1 MRARKVYE
9 SLDFERGRDPK
20 EVMNIGKIQE
30 IRNWL
35 ETFRL
40 DGRSEIIPTD
50 HGYEVVVNGGITFSK
65 SGPNETYPNTP
76 TTFPMDT
83 LKIIGS
89 FYMDRS
95 AFTNLPRVLQ
105 VTGNLDLSYYQG
117 EELPEE
123 LEVGGNLDIEYTK
136 HNLVMPN
143 TAIVGGYVKTS
154 PSGGK
159 VEMPKHLERRIQ
171 ESVNFQRGEEPH
183 KSLRIGKYSKIIPEI
198 IPEIVSVD
206 IEIMT
211 EPGNQDT
218 YYNESIDH
226 DEVLS
231 VLNNWEEYV
240 KDDNYGFWVI
250 EEGPYDA
257 ENEMPDY
264 WLWKDLEGM
273 TVKYADELYDIPKT
287 NYKVKS

>member
-1 MRARKVYE
+1 MIMRAKKIYE
-9 SLDFERGRDPK
+9 SLDFERGKDPK
-20 EVMNIGKIQE
+20 DVMNLGKIRE
-30 IRNWL
+30 IKDWL
-35 ETFRL
+35 EIFRL
-40 DGRSEIIPTD
+40 DGRSEIIPTNR
-50 HGYEVVVNGGITFSK
+50 GYEVVVSGGITFSK
-65 SGPNETYPNTP
+65 FGPNEEYPDTP

-123 LEVGGNLDIEYTK
+123 LEVGCNLDIEHVK
-136 HNLVMPN
+136 NNLVIPN
-143 TAIVGGYVKTS
+143 TAIVGGYVRTNRY
-154 PSGGK
+154 GGK
-159 VEMPKHLERRIQ
+159 VEVPKHIIRRRLQ

-183 KSLRIGKYSKIIPEI
+183 KSLRIGKYSKS

-206 IEIMT
+206 IEIMP

-218 YYNESIDH
+218 YYSESIDH
-226 DEVLS
+226 DEVVSL
-231 VLNNWEEYV
+231 LDNWEEYV
-240 KDDNYGFWVI
+240 KADNYGFWVV